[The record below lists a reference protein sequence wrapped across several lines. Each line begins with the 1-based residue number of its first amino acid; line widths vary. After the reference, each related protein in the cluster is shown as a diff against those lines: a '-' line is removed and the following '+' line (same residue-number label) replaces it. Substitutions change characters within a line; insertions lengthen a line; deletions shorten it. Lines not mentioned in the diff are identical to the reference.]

1 MSGVGITIL
10 LVFAAINPPAVLST
24 MNRAVEGRLNPRV
37 ALVAFLGG
45 AALLLA
51 ATFAADAFIGAL
63 DLEPETFRIS
73 AGIVMAVTGVAFIL
87 FGPLSYPVEPGR
99 KGALFPFAF
108 PLLASPAAFAAVLTR
123 SADKGE
129 PQTVLAVLVV
139 TAAVAA
145 GVFALSGRSA
155 PVVGALARVIGAV
168 LVFRAVA
175 LVIDGIR
182 AV

>member
-1 MSGVGITIL
+1 MSGVGLTIL

-24 MNRAVEGRLNPRV
+24 INRATEGRLDPRV
-37 ALVAFLGG
+37 AAIAFLGG
-45 AALLLA
+45 AVLLLG
-51 ATFAADAFIGAL
+51 ATFGADGFLDAL

-87 FGPLSYPVEPGR
+87 FGPLSYPVEPGW
-99 KGALFPFAF
+99 KGGLVPFAF
-108 PLLASPAAFAAVLTR
+108 PLLASPAAFAAVFTR

-145 GVFALSGRSA
+145 GVYALSGRSA

-168 LVFRAVA
+168 LVFRAVG
-175 LVIDGIR
+175 LIIDGIR